1 MAGMRTDLPCCCALA
16 EPAGPRLLAASGN
29 QRDGLVARMAAAASK
44 EVAGRPELWAPAMDP
59 IGGAK
64 ANGTE
69 SAADSQPRAVSS
81 GS

>member
-1 MAGMRTDLPCCCALA
+1 
-16 EPAGPRLLAASGN
+16 LLAASGD

-44 EVAGRPELWAPAMDP
+44 EVAGRRELWAPAMDP
-59 IGGAK
+59 IGGAE

-69 SAADSQPRAVSS
+69 FAADNEPHAVSP